1 MQKRSRV
8 MIFPGLRNMFELTC
22 VEKGSYYLLKLTLPE
37 NRKGII
43 YRVTAVLFAH
53 GWDILEANFEI
64 LSGGTVKDIFLIRSF
79 RNSIMDKLN
88 LSIIESDLHK
98 LFEKDLAVIDYLESF
113 PDLPLLR
120 PSERP
125 PSIQI
130 FNPSSIDSTV
140 LDIRTTD
147 RPGLLFEISQLLYL
161 FDIDIVSVTAK
172 SEDGK
177 VRDSFLLRQ
186 DASNKLTDELMEKI
200 KIGLQK
206 LI

>member
-1 MQKRSRV
+1 
-8 MIFPGLRNMFELTC
+8 MIFPSLKSMFELTC
-22 VEKGSYYLLKLTLPE
+22 VEKGNNYLLKLTLAE

-64 LSGGTVKDIFLIRSF
+64 LSGGTVKDIFLIKSF
-79 RNSIMDKLN
+79 RNSILDN
-88 LSIIESDLHK
+88 FHLSKIENDLHN
-98 LFEKDLAVIDYLESF
+98 LFEKDVAVIDYLEGF
-113 PDLPLLR
+113 PDLPLVK

-130 FNPSSIDSTV
+130 FNPTSIDSTV

-161 FDIDIVSVTAK
+161 FDIDILSVTAK
-172 SEDGK
+172 TEDGQ

-186 DASNKLTDELMEKI
+186 DASDQLSEEIMEKI
-200 KIGLQK
+200 KSGLQK

>member
-1 MQKRSRV
+1 
-8 MIFPGLRNMFELTC
+8 
-22 VEKGSYYLLKLTLPE
+22 
-37 NRKGII
+37 
-43 YRVTAVLFAH
+43 
-53 GWDILEANFEI
+53 
-64 LSGGTVKDIFLIRSF
+64 
-79 RNSIMDKLN
+79 
-88 LSIIESDLHK
+88 
-98 LFEKDLAVIDYLESF
+98 LFEKNLAVIDYLESF
-113 PDLPLLR
+113 PDLPLLK

-130 FNPSSIDSTV
+130 FNPTSIDSTV
-140 LDIRTTD
+140 LDIRTAD

-172 SEDGK
+172 SEDGQ

-186 DASNKLTDELMEKI
+186 DASDRLTEDLMEKI

>member
-1 MQKRSRV
+1 
-8 MIFPGLRNMFELTC
+8 MIFPNLRYMFELTC
-22 VEKGSYYLLKLTLPE
+22 DEKGSDYLLKLTLPE

-64 LSGGTVKDIFLIRSF
+64 LSGGMVKDIFLIRSF
-79 RNSIMDKLN
+79 RNSCMDSFH
-88 LSIIESDLHK
+88 LSKIENDLHK
-98 LFEKDLAVIDYLESF
+98 LFEKDLAVIDYLEYF
-113 PDLPLLR
+113 PDLPLLK

-130 FNPSSIDSTV
+130 FNPASIDSTV

-172 SEDGK
+172 SEDGL

-186 DASNKLTDELMEKI
+186 DASDRLTDELMEKI

>member
-1 MQKRSRV
+1 MQKGCKV
-8 MIFPGLRNMFELTC
+8 MIFPSPRCMFELSC
-22 VEKGSYYLLKLTLPE
+22 VEKGSEYLLKLTLLE

-64 LSGGTVKDIFLIRSF
+64 LSGGTVKDVFLIRSF
-79 RNSIMDKLN
+79 HNSSMDNLN
-88 LSIIESDLHK
+88 LSKIENDLHK
-98 LFEKDLAVIDYLESF
+98 LFEKNLAVIDYLESF
-113 PDLPLLR
+113 PNLPLLK

-130 FNPSSIDSTV
+130 FNPTSIDSTV
-140 LDIRTTD
+140 LDIRTAD

-172 SEDGK
+172 SEDGQ

-186 DASNKLTDELMEKI
+186 DASDRLTEDLMEKI

>member
-1 MQKRSRV
+1 M
-8 MIFPGLRNMFELTC
+8 MILPGLKYMFELTC
-22 VEKGSYYLLKLTLPE
+22 VEKGSDYLLKLTLQE

-64 LSGGTVKDIFLIRSF
+64 LSGGTVKDVFLIRSF
-79 RNSIMDKLN
+79 RNTSMDNLN
-88 LSIIESDLHK
+88 LSKIENDLHR
-98 LFEKDLAVIDYLESF
+98 LFEKDLAVIDYLETF
-113 PDLPLLR
+113 PDLPLLE

-172 SEDGK
+172 SEDGQI
-177 VRDSFLLRQ
+177 RDSFLLRQ
-186 DASNKLTDELMEKI
+186 DASDRLTDELMEKI